1 MDNTFKMDD
10 GTVFWLYVR
19 TNHDSNASLWTRY
32 GQTFPS
38 LAKDEPFVHGRIR
51 LYSKEEG
58 QDRQVLGHRFA
69 QLLSE
74 PMLARF
80 AYSTIRAMTDGS
92 LSLIF
97 PLQSVQARAVG
108 RKVNMKRALQLIL
121 NHAANEMDCDYVC
134 YLVHPAPVTQF
145 HEAEDALTNFFDT
158 VTAPHNSVII
168 VDEFSS
174 PTERIGQEEPS
185 RYKLDMILRGE
196 RDRFLKE
203 VEKEVYSQLGDVY
216 EAKAAFQLSMDYS
229 QLFHVALYECGI
241 SSSCAFYDPKNI
253 SKEDTIHS
261 RKAFINTVKKQL
273 DLTLNAIEQKQSEDS
288 LLGQIQQYIQD
299 HLTEDLSRETIA
311 KQFFLHPDYLSHYFH
326 KYSDRNLAAYIRN
339 LRIQKA
345 QRLLLS
351 TTLPISEVAV
361 QVGYSSSTYFTKA
374 FIKETG
380 VKPSEYRARK
390 KKQRP

>member
-216 EAKAAFQLSMDYS
+216 EAKAAFQLS
-229 QLFHVALYECGI
+229 
-241 SSSCAFYDPKNI
+241 
-253 SKEDTIHS
+253 KEDTIHS